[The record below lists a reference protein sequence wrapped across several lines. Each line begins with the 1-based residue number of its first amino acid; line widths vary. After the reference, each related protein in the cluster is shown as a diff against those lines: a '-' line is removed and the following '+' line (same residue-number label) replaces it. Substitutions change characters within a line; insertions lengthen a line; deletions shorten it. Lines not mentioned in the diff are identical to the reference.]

1 MHDYFTILGVPE
13 SAPADEIR
21 RAHRRRPGRSHPDF
35 CTDHD
40 RPAPLDAAAR
50 PHGLDD
56 VAIDFVEMSA
66 VLDRMRAAFFSS

>member
-1 MHDYFTILGVPE
+1 MHDYFNILGVPE

-40 RPAPLDAAAR
+40 LAPGPRA
-50 PHGLDD
+50 HGLDD
-56 VAIDFVEMSA
+56 VAVDFVEMSA
-66 VLDRMRAAFFSS
+66 VLDRMRAAFFAS